1 MANVLTVPNSGI
13 ISFDNRAYSDLTV
26 PPLST
31 SARIGYDGGGG
42 VNITSYTTATTALDR
57 FSVDGTQGRLFSVT
71 DSLTGTL
78 FSVNNITGLPILEVQ
93 DSNTVIAGQY
103 NTNAFVLSGTRLGL
117 GTTPLGTNRLSV
129 SGDSTFVGNLSV
141 TGLIQGDFGFIQQG
155 GNTVTVPLSVGT
167 NGGQSLILETNGA
180 NRVTILSSGQVGIN
194 TPNFK
199 LAANSTN
206 YLTVGGVISASNNIT
221 TPRTVYGEEQVLAG
235 KDLVVHGFL
244 GTYTS
249 RAGKFC
255 IGETFNAHNQTQ
267 DFDLLS
273 GVYSNEFGPFLGFE
287 GNPNAAEIILTV
299 ERNEFNLSTSLDS
312 NLRGAYRL
320 PIVIRKFQNA
330 SSYIGY
336 TVNNAASDNIT
347 TAFGLGLA
355 SGEPAAGWGSII
367 ATRETVSADGT
378 LILRLRG
385 HTTADTANLFYTSYV
400 TATFNYY
407 TS

>member
-13 ISFDNRAYSDLTV
+13 ISFDSRAYSDLTV

-71 DSLTGTL
+71 DALTGTL

-117 GTTPLGTNRLSV
+117 GTTPLSTNRLSV

-167 NGGQSLILETNGA
+167 NSGQSLILETNST

-194 TPNFK
+194 TPNFT
-199 LAANSTN
+199 LSANSTT
-206 YLTVGGVISASNNIT
+206 YLTVV
-221 TPRTVYGEEQVLAG
+221 
-235 KDLVVHGFL
+235 
-244 GTYTS
+244 GT
-249 RAGKFC
+249 
-255 IGETFNAHNQTQ
+255 I
-267 DFDLLS
+267 
-273 GVYSNEFGPFLGFE
+273 
-287 GNPNAAEIILTV
+287 
-299 ERNEFNLSTSLDS
+299 STSS
-312 NLRGAYRL
+312 HGT
-320 PIVIRKFQNA
+320 
-330 SSYIGY
+330 S
-336 TVNNAASDNIT
+336 
-347 TAFGLGLA
+347 
-355 SGEPAAGWGSII
+355 EGWGSVRAWACYTMQDGGVNGAIAIRKGYNILSITTLGSGSRHII
-367 ATRETVSADGT
+367 NFLTALPDRNYALIGGGAEGGTAMDVVLGVVNNGSNSTDFPSLCAANFADGN
-378 LILRLRG
+378 LSGKALSAVKVCAG
-385 HTTADTANLFYTSYV
+385 SATTGINLTEAYV
-400 TATFNYY
+400 VVLD
-407 TS
+407 

>member
-13 ISFDNRAYSDLTV
+13 ISFDSRAYSDLTV

-71 DSLTGTL
+71 DALTGTL

-117 GTTPLGTNRLSV
+117 GTRPLGTNRLSV
-129 SGDSTFVGNLSV
+129 SGNSTFVGNLSV
-141 TGLIQGDFGFIQQG
+141 TGLIQGDFSFIQQG

-199 LAANSTN
+199 LAADSTT
-206 YLTVGGVISASNNIT
+206 YLSVSGDGAFTGSVSAQNTAKAWVNFDGST
-221 TPRTVYGEEQVLAG
+221 TPPTIRSSFNVSSVAR
-235 KDLVVHGFL
+235 L
-244 GTYTS
+244 GTGYFVIYLIRDMPNSDYCAVATS
-249 RAGKFC
+249 GQ
-255 IGETFNAHNQTQ
+255 FNA
-267 DFDLLS
+267 
-273 GVYSNEFGPFLGFE
+273 
-287 GNPNAAEIILTV
+287 
-299 ERNEFNLSTSLDS
+299 
-312 NLRGAYRL
+312 
-320 PIVIRKFQNA
+320 
-330 SSYIGY
+330 
-336 TVNNAASDNIT
+336 
-347 TAFGLGLA
+347 
-355 SGEPAAGWGSII
+355 
-367 ATRETVSADGT
+367 ATNHES
-378 LILRLRG
+378 
-385 HTTADTANLFYTSYV
+385 
-400 TATFNYY
+400 TATTTRGPGNFAVY
-407 TS
+407 TRIASTGAGDNRPDVSVVVFAA